1 MKKHLKRL
9 AAPRSWAISRKKHKW
24 VARPR
29 PGPHGIGKSIPLQIV
44 LRDMLR
50 YCDSTRE
57 ARRLV
62 SSRLILVDGKPVRDL
77 KRGMGL
83 MDVLSLKQKK
93 EHFRMLID
101 TKGRLQLVK
110 VDAKQA
116 KWKLARIEG
125 KTTVKGGKVQINLLD
140 GRNILLDKNTY
151 KTGDVLK
158 ISIPS
163 QKITDHYELTKG
175 NIALLIGGK
184 HVGELARLEKY
195 EKSRNPRENEVVFEE
210 GFSTSL
216 HNVFVIGKKSP
227 EIKIP
232 EAKIV

>member
-9 AAPRSWAISRKKHKW
+9 AAPRSWMISRKKHRW

-29 PGPHGIGKSIPLQIV
+29 PGPHEMNESIPLQIV

-50 YCDSTRE
+50 YCDSKRE
-57 ARRLV
+57 ARRLL
-62 SSRLILVDGKPVRDL
+62 SSRLILVDGKPVSDL
-77 KRGMGL
+77 KRGIGL
-83 MDVLSLKQKK
+83 MDILSLKQKK

-110 VDAKQA
+110 VDTKQA
-116 KWKLARIEG
+116 KWKLTRIEG
-125 KTTVKGGKVQINLLD
+125 KTTVKGGKVQLNLLD
-140 GRNILLDKNTY
+140 GRNILLDKNAY

-163 QKITDHYELTKG
+163 QKITDHFELAKG
-175 NIALLIGGK
+175 NIALLVGGK

-195 EKSRNPRENEVVFEE
+195 EKSRNPRENEVIFEE

-216 HNVFVIGKKSP
+216 RNVFVVGKKSP

-232 EAKIV
+232 EAKIL

>member
-9 AAPRSWAISRKKHKW
+9 AAPRSWMISRKRHKW
-24 VARPR
+24 VVRPR
-29 PGPHGIGKSIPLQIV
+29 PGPHGMSESIPLQIV
-44 LRDMLR
+44 IRDMLR

-57 ARRLV
+57 ARRLL

-77 KRGMGL
+77 KRGVGL
-83 MDVLSLKQKK
+83 MDVLSLMQRK

-101 TKGRLQLVK
+101 TKGRLQLMK

-116 KWKLARIEG
+116 KWKLTRIEG
-125 KTTVKGGKVQINLLD
+125 KTTVKGGKVQLNLFD
-140 GRNILLDKNTY
+140 GRNILLDKNAY
-151 KTGDVLK
+151 KAGDVLK

-163 QKITDHYELTKG
+163 QKITDHYELAKG
-175 NIALLIGGK
+175 NIALLVGGK

-216 HNVFVIGKKSP
+216 HNVFVVGKKSP

-232 EAKIV
+232 EVKIV